1 MSFSLYARG
10 KHHYG
15 IEDIFHF
22 LFPLEASTSA
32 SRFYSIASGNTIS
45 YQASYG
51 FWDPPTQA
59 R

>member
-1 MSFSLYARG
+1 MLEANTIMVLKTSF
-10 KHHYG
+10 
-15 IEDIFHF
+15 IF
-22 LFPLEASTSA
+22 LFPLETSTSA
-32 SRFYSIASGNTIS
+32 SRLYSIASGNTIS